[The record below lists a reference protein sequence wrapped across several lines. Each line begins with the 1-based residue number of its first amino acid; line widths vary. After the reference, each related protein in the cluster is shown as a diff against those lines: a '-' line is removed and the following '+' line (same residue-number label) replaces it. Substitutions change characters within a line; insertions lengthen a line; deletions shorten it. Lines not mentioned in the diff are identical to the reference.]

1 MDLHLPP
8 EMRTAAKM
16 NVANQ
21 YAADAARN
29 ASEANQTGMNI
40 ISNLQ
45 RQNEQMKGISN
56 KTANIN
62 TNVQTSNKYLEEMKR
77 KEKIVNFLLY
87 MLCVIFLGLDA
98 FSFWL
103 YHHYKKDSTPKE

>member
-8 EMRTAAKM
+8 EMRTAAKIS
-16 NVANQ
+16 VANQ
-21 YAADAARN
+21 YAADAVRN
-29 ASEANQTGMNI
+29 ASEANTTGLNI
-40 ISNLQ
+40 VSNLHK
-45 RQNEQMKGISN
+45 QNEQLKGISN

-62 TNVQTSNKYLEEMKR
+62 MNVQVSNKYLEEMKR

-87 MLCVIFLGLDA
+87 GLCVIFLGLDI